1 MKKVFTYIAI
11 LFAAACAMPAT
22 AYGADDETGSVE
34 LSKKVK
40 DNQDGTYTL
49 TLESFVTG
57 ETVQKLVTQPCDIV
71 LVLDNTSSMYKTN
84 MDGTNR
90 TNYTKSGSRI
100 DALISA
106 IASDGGFI
114 DQIYQSAKDGKVS
127 HNLSIVE
134 FKGGIKNRSSAEN
147 QQWWT
152 NTENEYSGVFHDSD
166 LTYIHNRETISVTS
180 TMSEWGEP
188 YLTDWMSI
196 SGESTTAK
204 DAIKDAI
211 NRVDGIFDY
220 CYKQD
225 TNNNLPK
232 GATKTGAN
240 SCDGGTP
247 SGSGL
252 KRAGQL
258 LNDSSI
264 ASDGHPKIVIFFT
277 DGQCGYDNSW
287 NKSNRAMAC
296 EVISQANKLKDKNVT
311 IYSIGT
317 FGSSSANNDTN
328 GYLNHVSSKF
338 KTEVTTDKNGN
349 FVYSGE
355 DVNPTAAADNEYVF
369 LASNQEAL
377 AEAFKKISQKV
388 KEASEAYDLDDKS
401 AVVLDVLTHMFKLPK
416 GADKTQINL
425 YTCDVVTNNLSE
437 KVKWVDTGVTT
448 GGNKIV
454 NKDADNNIIDDSAAG
469 DHKEYWVKI
478 DDNTAASMTEIQGV
492 DDEEIYVTGF
502 NYADNYVGIV
512 KESGQIKGWHNPGK
526 KLIIQFDIVTDPANT
541 GGLTLVTNEEQSGI
555 YKINEKGDLIRVET
569 YEQPVVQLPYLRI
582 IKQGLEVGES
592 ATFTVVKTLDA
603 EGKEIDYTDQKYT
616 AKVIITRKTEAETE
630 PYATLKLLHSGYYR
644 VTESSWAWTYTPN
657 GSTEQTKHLTTV
669 KSSDETPNNI
679 EYVFSNTKKKEG
691 TSGYIEGAEDYIRNN
706 LTTGKKIQPTVPS
719 GGTEDDGSIN

>member
-11 LFAAACAMPAT
+11 LFAAVCTMPAT

-57 ETVQKLVTQPCDIV
+57 ETVQKLVTQPCNIV
-71 LVLDNTSSMYKTN
+71 LLLDNSTSMYKQNVEGTTKRIVALRDAAATF
-84 MDGTNR
+84 MDA
-90 TNYTKSGSRI
+90 I
-100 DALISA
+100 QESA
-106 IASDGGFI
+106 V
-114 DQIYQSAKDGKVS
+114 KGKVE

-134 FKGGIKNRSSAEN
+134 FRYGMLRSKLDLNTAFWKNNEYTFKDGTKVVNALYTLSQWTDNWDDSKGQKLGLNDWEMLGTGHETAYNTIKN
-147 QQWWT
+147 
-152 NTENEYSGVFHDSD
+152 V
-166 LTYIHNRETISVTS
+166 ITS
-180 TMSEWGEP
+180 TDQRFN
-188 YLTDWMSI
+188 YF
-196 SGESTTAK
+196 
-204 DAIKDAI
+204 
-211 NRVDGIFDY
+211 N
-220 CYKQD
+220 Q
-225 TNNNLPK
+225 K
-232 GATKTGAN
+232 GYNDSYT
-240 SCDGGTP
+240 GTP
-247 SGSGL
+247 SGSAL
-252 KRAGQL
+252 KRAGEL
-258 LNDSSI
+258 IDAL
-264 ASDGHPKIVIFFT
+264 SDDDKKHPTIVVFFT
-277 DGQCGYDNSW
+277 DGQCGYYDSW
-287 NKSNRAMAC
+287 QAGSAGNNRVVAAD
-296 EVISQANKLKDKNVT
+296 VIHQANLLKQKPNTTV
-311 IYSIGT
+311 YSIGV
-317 FGSSSANNDTN
+317 FGSLSGVQLTDTYF
-328 GYLNHVSSKF
+328 YLNHVSSKY
-338 KTEVTTDKNGN
+338 TSEVTQTWGNNDNTAFNGIDAGDKNA
-349 FVYSGE
+349 
-355 DVNPTAAADNEYVF
+355 PDNNLVF
-369 LASNQEAL
+369 MANSSDDLKN
-377 AEAFKKISQKV
+377 AFKKISEKV
-388 KEASEAYDLDDKS
+388 KEASEAYDLDEKS

-416 GADKTQINL
+416 GTDKTQINL

-502 NYADNYVGIV
+502 NYAKNYVGIV
-512 KESGQIKGWHNPGK
+512 KEGGQIKGWHNPGK

-541 GGLTLVTNEEQSGI
+541 GGLTLVTNEEHSGI
-555 YKINEKGDLIRVET
+555 YKRDEKTGELIRVET

-616 AKVIITRKTEAETE
+616 AKVIITRKTEAEAE

>member
-11 LFAAACAMPAT
+11 LFAAVCTMPAT

-84 MDGTNR
+84 MDGSSR
-90 TNYTKSGSRI
+90 SSASASGSRI
-100 DALISA
+100 EALINA

-134 FKGGIKNRSSAEN
+134 FKGGIKDRSSANN
-147 QQWWT
+147 QAWWT
-152 NTENEYSGVFHDSD
+152 NTSREYYGVFHNSE
-166 LTYIHNRETISVTS
+166 LTYTHNKETVNVTS
-180 TMSEWGEP
+180 TMSEWGESS
-188 YLTDWMSI
+188 LTDWMSI
-196 SGESTTAK
+196 SGENTTAK
-204 DAIKDAI
+204 EVIKNAI
-211 NRVDGIFDY
+211 NKKGGIFDY
-220 CYKQD
+220 C
-225 TNNNLPK
+225 PRSES
-232 GATKTGAN
+232 GAN
-240 SCDGGTP
+240 DQDGGTP
-247 SGSGL
+247 SGSAL
-252 KRAGQL
+252 VRAGQL

-296 EVISQANKLKDKNVT
+296 EVIRQANLLKKENVT

-338 KTEVTTDKNGN
+338 KTEVTTDKTDKNGN
-349 FVYSGE
+349 FVYDNTDE
-355 DVNPTAAADNEYVF
+355 KPTAAADNEYVF

-388 KEASEAYDLDDKS
+388 KEASEAYDLDEKS

-425 YTCDVVTNNLSE
+425 YTCDVVTNNLTE
-437 KVKWVDTGVTT
+437 KVKWVASGVTT

-478 DDNTAASMTEIQGV
+478 DDNTASKMIEIQGE
-492 DDEEIYVTGF
+492 DDEEIYITGF

-555 YKINEKGDLIRVET
+555 YKRDEKTGELIRVET

-616 AKVIITRKTEAETE
+616 AKVIITRKNEAETE

-706 LTTGKKIQPTVPS
+706 LTTGKKIQPTIPS

>member
-11 LFAAACAMPAT
+11 LFAAVCTMPAT

-84 MDGTNR
+84 MDGSSR
-90 TNYTKSGSRI
+90 SSASASGSRI
-100 DALISA
+100 EALINA

-114 DQIYQSAKDGKVS
+114 DQIYDSAKKGNVS
-127 HNLSIVE
+127 HNISIVE
-134 FKGGIKNRSSAEN
+134 FKGGIPRGSQGDYKPSTSNGA
-147 QQWWT
+147 WWT
-152 NTENEYSGVFHDSD
+152 NHDLVFWDSD
-166 LTYIHNRETISVTS
+166 LYYKYGGKPNGRDVPVTS
-180 TMSEWGEP
+180 TMGEWADDN
-188 YLTDWMSI
+188 LSDWMAI
-196 SGESTTAK
+196 SGENTSEK
-204 DAIKDAI
+204 ESIKNAI
-211 NRVDGIFDY
+211 NKKGGIFDY
-220 CYKQD
+220 CPRS
-225 TNNNLPK
+225 TS
-232 GATKTGAN
+232 GAN
-240 SCDGGTP
+240 GEDGGTP
-247 SGSGL
+247 SGSAL
-252 KRAGQL
+252 VRAGQL
-258 LNDSSI
+258 LNV
-264 ASDGHPKIVIFFT
+264 DGIKNDNHPKIVIFFT
-277 DGQCGYDNSW
+277 DGQCGYDAEW
-287 NKSNRAMAC
+287 NQWNRAMAC
-296 EVISQANKLKDKNVT
+296 EVIKQANLLKKDNVT

-317 FGSSSANNDTN
+317 FGSDSNNDDTN

-338 KTEVTTDKNGN
+338 KTEVTTKNGR
-349 FVYSGE
+349 FVYDNT
-355 DVNPTAAADNEYVF
+355 DVSPTAAADNEYVF

-416 GADKTQINL
+416 GTDKTQINL

-502 NYADNYVGIV
+502 NYAKNYVGIV
-512 KESGQIKGWHNPGK
+512 KEGGQIKGWHNPGK

-555 YKINEKGDLIRVET
+555 YKRDEKTGELIRVET

-616 AKVIITRKTEAETE
+616 AKVIITRKTEAEAE

>member
-11 LFAAACAMPAT
+11 LFAAVCTMPAT

-84 MDGTNR
+84 MDGSSR
-90 TNYTKSGSRI
+90 SSASASGSRI
-100 DALISA
+100 EALINA

-134 FKGGIKNRSSAEN
+134 FKGGIKDRSSANN
-147 QQWWT
+147 QAWWT
-152 NTENEYSGVFHDSD
+152 NTSREYYGVFHNSE
-166 LTYIHNRETISVTS
+166 LTYTHNKETVNVTS
-180 TMSEWGEP
+180 TMSEWGESS
-188 YLTDWMSI
+188 LTDWMSI
-196 SGESTTAK
+196 SGENTTAK
-204 DAIKDAI
+204 EVIKNAI
-211 NRVDGIFDY
+211 NKKGGIFDY
-220 CYKQD
+220 C
-225 TNNNLPK
+225 PRSES
-232 GATKTGAN
+232 GAN
-240 SCDGGTP
+240 DQDGGTP
-247 SGSGL
+247 SGSAL
-252 KRAGQL
+252 VRAGQL

-349 FVYSGE
+349 FVYDNT
-355 DVNPTAAADNEYVF
+355 DVKPTAAADNEYVF

-388 KEASEAYDLDDKS
+388 KEASEAYDLDEKS

-425 YTCDVVTNNLSE
+425 YTCDVVTNNLTE

-478 DDNTAASMTEIQGV
+478 DDNTASKMIEIQGE
-492 DDEEIYVTGF
+492 DDEEIYITGF
-502 NYADNYVGIV
+502 DYAKNYVGIV

-555 YKINEKGDLIRVET
+555 YKRDEKTGELIRVET

-706 LTTGKKIQPTVPS
+706 LTTGKKIQPTIPS